1 MLLCGLG
8 MSPSSDHDAFYN
20 AAPEVFEGN
29 ACLKSDVWSLG
40 MNLIEM
46 AGENH
51 PFDGRSEEEVKNAVM
66 NGVTIPSTL
75 SPDVVDFINKCLE
88 EVLGEGRE
96 GSSIGGRLAESE
108 SCVTE

>member
-1 MLLCGLG
+1 MP
-8 MSPSSDHDAFYN
+8 PSSDHDAFYN

-51 PFDGRSEEEVKNAVM
+51 PFDGLNEDEVKNAVM
-66 NGVTIPSTL
+66 NGVTIPSTF
-75 SPDVVDFINKCLE
+75 SPNLADFVRRCLVKDVNDRASVDDLLKVSLVSPNNP
-88 EVLGEGRE
+88 
-96 GSSIGGRLAESE
+96 
-108 SCVTE
+108 

>member
-1 MLLCGLG
+1 MFLCGFG
-8 MSPSSDHDAFYN
+8 MPPSSDHDAFYN

-51 PFDGRSEEEVKNAVM
+51 PFDGRSEDEVKIAVM
-66 NGVTIPSTL
+66 NGVIIPSTL
-75 SPDVVDFINKCLE
+75 SPDLADFVNKCL
-88 EVLGEGRE
+88 VKDVKDRASVDDLLKV
-96 GSSIGGRLAESE
+96 SLVSPNNP
-108 SCVTE
+108 

>member
-1 MLLCGLG
+1 MLLCGFG

-20 AAPEVFEGN
+20 AAPEVYEGN

-75 SPDVVDFINKCLE
+75 SPDVVDFINKCL
-88 EVLGEGRE
+88 VKDVNDRASVDDLLKV
-96 GSSIGGRLAESE
+96 SLVSPNNP
-108 SCVTE
+108 

>member
-1 MLLCGLG
+1 MLLCGFG

-20 AAPEVFEGN
+20 AAPEVYEGN

-46 AGENH
+46 AGESH

-66 NGVTIPSTL
+66 NGVTIPSTF
-75 SPDVVDFINKCLE
+75 SPDVVDFINKCL
-88 EVLGEGRE
+88 VKDVKDRASVDDLLKV
-96 GSSIGGRLAESE
+96 SLVSPNNP
-108 SCVTE
+108 

>member
-1 MLLCGLG
+1 MLLCGFG
-8 MSPSSDHDAFYN
+8 MPPSSDHDAFYN

-66 NGVTIPSTL
+66 NGVTIPSTF
-75 SPDVVDFINKCLE
+75 SPDLADFVSRCLVKDVKDRASVDDLLKVSLVSPNNP
-88 EVLGEGRE
+88 
-96 GSSIGGRLAESE
+96 
-108 SCVTE
+108 

>member
-1 MLLCGLG
+1 

-75 SPDVVDFINKCLE
+75 SPDVVDFINKCL
-88 EVLGEGRE
+88 VKDVKDRASVDDLLKV
-96 GSSIGGRLAESE
+96 SLVSPNNP
-108 SCVTE
+108 

>member
-1 MLLCGLG
+1 

-20 AAPEVFEGN
+20 AAPEVYEGN

-46 AGENH
+46 AGESH

-66 NGVTIPSTL
+66 NGVTIPSTF
-75 SPDVVDFINKCLE
+75 SPDVVDFINKCL
-88 EVLGEGRE
+88 VKDVKDRASVDDLLKV
-96 GSSIGGRLAESE
+96 SLVSPNNP
-108 SCVTE
+108 

>member
-20 AAPEVFEGN
+20 AAPEVYEGN

-75 SPDVVDFINKCLE
+75 SPDVVDFINKCL
-88 EVLGEGRE
+88 VKDVKDRASVDDLLKV
-96 GSSIGGRLAESE
+96 SLVSPNNP
-108 SCVTE
+108 

>member
-1 MLLCGLG
+1 

-20 AAPEVFEGN
+20 AAPEVYEGN

-46 AGENH
+46 AGESH

-66 NGVTIPSTL
+66 NGVTIPSTF
-75 SPDVVDFINKCLE
+75 SPNLADFVRRCLVKDVNDRASVDDLLKVSLVSPNNP
-88 EVLGEGRE
+88 
-96 GSSIGGRLAESE
+96 
-108 SCVTE
+108 

>member
-1 MLLCGLG
+1 MLLCGFG
-8 MSPSSDHDAFYN
+8 MPPSSDHDAFYN
-20 AAPEVFEGN
+20 AAPEVYEGN

-75 SPDVVDFINKCLE
+75 SPDVVDFINKCL
-88 EVLGEGRE
+88 VKDVNDRASVDDLLKV
-96 GSSIGGRLAESE
+96 SLVSPNNP
-108 SCVTE
+108 

>member
-1 MLLCGLG
+1 MLLCGFG

-66 NGVTIPSTL
+66 SGDALIPSTL
-75 SPDVVDFINKCLE
+75 SPNLADFVRRCLVKDVKDRASVDDLLKVSLVSPNNP
-88 EVLGEGRE
+88 
-96 GSSIGGRLAESE
+96 
-108 SCVTE
+108 

>member
-75 SPDVVDFINKCLE
+75 SPDVVDFINKCL
-88 EVLGEGRE
+88 VKDVKDRASVDDLLKVILV
-96 GSSIGGRLAESE
+96 SPNNP
-108 SCVTE
+108 

>member
-1 MLLCGLG
+1 

-51 PFDGRSEEEVKNAVM
+51 PFDGLNEDEVKNAVM

-75 SPDVVDFINKCLE
+75 SPDVVDFINKCL
-88 EVLGEGRE
+88 VKDVKDRASVDDLLKV
-96 GSSIGGRLAESE
+96 SLVSPNNP
-108 SCVTE
+108 

>member
-1 MLLCGLG
+1 MLLCGFG
-8 MSPSSDHDAFYN
+8 MPPSSDHDAFYN

-75 SPDVVDFINKCLE
+75 SPDVVDLINKCL
-88 EVLGEGRE
+88 VKDVNDRASVDDLLKV
-96 GSSIGGRLAESE
+96 SLVSPNNP
-108 SCVTE
+108 

>member
-1 MLLCGLG
+1 

-20 AAPEVFEGN
+20 AAPEVYEGN

-75 SPDVVDFINKCLE
+75 SPDVVDFINKCL
-88 EVLGEGRE
+88 VKDVKDRASVDDLLKV
-96 GSSIGGRLAESE
+96 SLVSPNNP
-108 SCVTE
+108 

>member
-1 MLLCGLG
+1 MLLCGFG

-20 AAPEVFEGN
+20 AAPEVYEGS

-66 NGVTIPSTL
+66 SGDALIPSTL
-75 SPDVVDFINKCLE
+75 SPMADFVRRCLVKDVNDRASVDDLLKVSLVSPNNP
-88 EVLGEGRE
+88 
-96 GSSIGGRLAESE
+96 
-108 SCVTE
+108 

>member
-75 SPDVVDFINKCLE
+75 SPDVVDFINKCL
-88 EVLGEGRE
+88 VKDVKDRASVDDLLKV
-96 GSSIGGRLAESE
+96 SLVSPNNP
-108 SCVTE
+108 

>member
-1 MLLCGLG
+1 MLLCGFG

-20 AAPEVFEGN
+20 AAPEVYEGN

-75 SPDVVDFINKCLE
+75 SPDLSDFINKCL
-88 EVLGEGRE
+88 VKDVKDRASVDDLLKV
-96 GSSIGGRLAESE
+96 SLVSPNNP
-108 SCVTE
+108 

>member
-1 MLLCGLG
+1 MLLCGFG

-75 SPDVVDFINKCLE
+75 SPDVVDFINKCL
-88 EVLGEGRE
+88 VKDVKDRASVDDLLKV
-96 GSSIGGRLAESE
+96 SLVSPNNP
-108 SCVTE
+108 